1 MYRPAGKSN
10 RLVFRLRRYMT
21 AIMRNAQ
28 YDGQCFAVSPDWQG
42 FIEIAAVCNPFAGHI
57 G

>member
-1 MYRPAGKSN
+1 MLNPRSMFRP
-10 RLVFRLRRYMT
+10 FRL
-21 AIMRNAQ
+21 I
-28 YDGQCFAVSPDWQG
+28 WQA